1 MGTILFS
8 SHKTQNFQLT
18 LSKRYQKTKN
28 DFGPG
33 NRKSLKFSSEKRAET
48 KSEVLGVVVVF
59 VVTGG
64 LDHLLSKEIVRLQ
77 VLRPRLHLLPP
88 EMLLDNQATFLLFDR
103 LELHL
108 LVAVPDQETSPEE
121 AEERGEADVGASK
134 DGKDVRKLC

>member
-1 MGTILFS
+1 MT
-8 SHKTQNFQLT
+8 
-18 LSKRYQKTKN
+18 
-28 DFGPG
+28 GPG

-59 VVTGG
+59 VVTGSVKGG

-88 EMLLDNQATFLLFDR
+88 EMLLDNQASFLLFDR